1 MSADKTMSFW
11 NGKSVLVT
19 GATGLVGSWLVNSLL
34 ERGALVTALVL
45 DNDPTT
51 ELFKSGKIQQV
62 SVVTGNLENY
72 SDVKR
77 SVLANECSTVFH
89 LGAQTIVST
98 AILDPVSTFK
108 ANIEGTWNIL
118 EAVRQSRGLVR
129 SVVVASSD
137 KAYGTSNNLPY
148 TEVHPLHGD
157 APYDVSKTCTD
168 LLAQSYGKSFSQ
180 PVGIARCG
188 NIYGG
193 GDLNWNR
200 IVPGTIR
207 SLLEERQPILRS
219 DGSFIRDYVYVDDVV
234 SAYLRLAEAVEEE
247 GIQGE
252 AFNFSRDQPV
262 SVLEIYSK
270 ICSEVLGSYV
280 QPKILGKTSS
290 EIQSQYLNS
299 QKAQRELGWEAQI
312 SLEEGL
318 GKTVTWYKNYLGL
331 N

>member
-1 MSADKTMSFW
+1 MPFW
-11 NGKSVLVT
+11 TGKNVLVT

-51 ELFKSGKIQQV
+51 QLFKSGKIQQV
-62 SVVTGNLENY
+62 SVVTGDLKNY
-72 SDVKR
+72 SDVMR
-77 SVLANECSTVFH
+77 SVISNECSTVFH
-89 LGAQTIVST
+89 LGAQTIVRT

-118 EAVRQSRGLVR
+118 EAVRQSKGLVR

-137 KAYGTSNNLPY
+137 KAYGTSSNLPY

-157 APYDVSKTCTD
+157 APYDVSKTCSD

-207 SLLEERQPILRS
+207 SLLEGRQPVLRS
-219 DGSFIRDYVYVDDVV
+219 DGNFIRDYVYVDDVV
-234 SAYLRLAEAVEEE
+234 SAYLRLAEVVEER

-252 AFNFSRDQPV
+252 AYNFSRDEPI

-270 ICSEVLGSYV
+270 ICNEVLGSYV
-280 QPKILGKTSS
+280 QPRILGVTSS
-290 EIQSQYLNS
+290 EIHSQYLNS
-299 QKAQRELGWEAQI
+299 KKAQRELGWEAEI
-312 SLEEGL
+312 PLEEGL
-318 GKTVTWYKNYLGL
+318 GKTVAWYKNYLGL
-331 N
+331 K